1 LAADAV
7 LAAGADGAR
16 VIEPAANRCVSPPDP
31 AARAQEDAVRRV
43 TICTIAAV
51 SAVGV
56 GGAVT
61 HASAQPDRAGSGA
74 AATTLKLKAA
84 ASGAL
89 RFNKSTLRASA
100 GQVTIR
106 LRNPSSSGKPHAVE
120 VEGHGVEEESA
131 TIRPG
136 KRTSLS
142 VRLKKGRYEFYCPV
156 DGHKA
161 AGMEG
166 TLIVS

>member
-1 LAADAV
+1 M
-7 LAAGADGAR
+7 
-16 VIEPAANRCVSPPDP
+16 
-31 AARAQEDAVRRV
+31 RRV
-43 TICTIAAV
+43 TICTIVAM

-61 HASAQPDRAGSGA
+61 HASAAPDRAGADA

-89 RFNKSTLRASA
+89 RFDKSTLRASA
-100 GQVTIR
+100 GSVTIK
-106 LRNPSSSGKPHAVE
+106 LKNPSSSGNRHEVE
-120 VEGHGVEEESA
+120 VEGKGVEKESRA
-131 TIRPG
+131 IGPG

-142 VRLKKGRYEFYCPV
+142 VRLSKGRYEFYCPV

-161 AGMEG
+161 AGMKG

>member
-1 LAADAV
+1 V
-7 LAAGADGAR
+7 
-16 VIEPAANRCVSPPDP
+16 
-31 AARAQEDAVRRV
+31 
-43 TICTIAAV
+43 AV

-61 HASAQPDRAGSGA
+61 QASGKPAANAGA
-74 AATTLKLKAA
+74 AATTLKLKAS

-89 RFNKSTLRASA
+89 RFNKSTLRAEH
-100 GQVTIR
+100 GKVTIK

-120 VEGHGVEEESA
+120 VEGKGVEKESK
-131 TIRPG
+131 TIQPG
-136 KRTSLS
+136 GRTSLNLT
-142 VRLKKGRYEFYCPV
+142 LKKGRYEFYCPV

-161 AGMEG
+161 GGMEG

>member
-1 LAADAV
+1 M
-7 LAAGADGAR
+7 
-16 VIEPAANRCVSPPDP
+16 
-31 AARAQEDAVRRV
+31 RRV
-43 TICTIAAV
+43 TICTIVAV

-61 HASAQPDRAGSGA
+61 HAGAAPDRAGA
-74 AATTLKLKAA
+74 TATTLKLKAA

-89 RFNKSTLRASA
+89 RFNKSTLRAPA
-100 GQVTIR
+100 GSVTIK
-106 LRNPSSSGKPHAVE
+106 LKNPSSSGKPHAVE
-120 VEGHGVEEESA
+120 VEGKGIEKKSS
-131 TIRPG
+131 TIGPG
-136 KRTSLS
+136 KGTSVS

-161 AGMEG
+161 AGMKG

>member
-1 LAADAV
+1 
-7 LAAGADGAR
+7 
-16 VIEPAANRCVSPPDP
+16 
-31 AARAQEDAVRRV
+31 VRRV

-61 HASAQPDRAGSGA
+61 HAGAAPDRAGA

-89 RFNKSTLRASA
+89 RFNKSTLRASP
-100 GQVTIR
+100 GSVTIR

-120 VEGHGVEEESA
+120 VEGHGVEKESA
-131 TIRPG
+131 TIGPG
-136 KRTSLS
+136 KRTSLT
-142 VRLKKGRYEFYCPV
+142 VRLKKGRYEYYCPV

-161 AGMEG
+161 AGMDG
-166 TLIVS
+166 TLIVR